1 MKVIVTDLG
10 QIECRLSAYVCDEQ
24 TLLRE
29 FAENLDPYAKLATAI
44 FGFEVN
50 RKIHIPEGFIGKTGI
65 LGLGYG
71 AGADKF
77 FRMVEMMAAAGGI
90 DLGNMWTPDVAKLAV
105 NTYRKKYRGI
115 PNNGWYKLDSILAT
129 AWIGKSAPVRFG
141 PVEIGHGYVK
151 GPNGLC
157 MFYANPRFDVISG
170 NYLFDYGREIGHTLY
185 GAKFLENI
193 IQFLARIVVMEA
205 AVRIA
210 ARGYNFVLQAHD
222 ELVYIVPD
230 AEVDKAKAIIHE
242 EMVRVPWWAPGLP
255 LKADISHGQSYGEAK

>member
-10 QIECRLSAYVCDEQ
+10 QIECRLSAWVCDER

-50 RKIHIPEGFIGKTGI
+50 RKVNIPEGFIGKTGI

-71 AGADKF
+71 AGVDKF
-77 FRMVEMMAAAGGI
+77 YSMVGMLAAANGI
-90 DLGNMWTPDVAKLAV
+90 DLGGMWTHDMAKLAV
-105 NTYRKKYRGI
+105 GTYRKKYRGI
-115 PNNGWYKLDSILAT
+115 PNNGWYKLDSIIAT
-129 AWIGKSAPVRFG
+129 AWIGKSAPVKFG

-151 GPNGLC
+151 GPTGLC
-157 MFYANPRFDVISG
+157 MFYANPRQDPVTGEYMFT
-170 NYLFDYGREIGHTLY
+170 YGREQHKLY

-193 IQFLARIVVMEA
+193 IQFLSRIVVMEA
-205 AVRIA
+205 AVRISN
-210 ARGYNFVLQAHD
+210 RGYNFVLQAHD

-230 AEVDKAKAIIHE
+230 AEVDKAKEIIHE
-242 EMVRVPWWAPGLP
+242 EMVRVPVWAPGLP
-255 LKADISHGQSYGEAK
+255 LKADISHGQSYGDAK

>member
-10 QIECRLSAYVCDEQ
+10 QIECRLSAYVCDER

-50 RKIHIPEGFIGKTGI
+50 RKVHIPEGFIGKTGI

-77 FRMVEMMAAAGGI
+77 YNMVVLMATAGGI
-90 DLGNMWTPDVAKLAV
+90 DLGTMWTPEVAKRAV
-105 NTYRKKYRGI
+105 NTYRTKYRGI

-157 MFYANPRFDVISG
+157 MFYANPRQDPVTGEYMFT
-170 NYLFDYGREIGHTLY
+170 YGREQHKIY

-193 IQFLARIVVMEA
+193 IQFLSRIVVMEA
-205 AVRIA
+205 AVRIS

-230 AEVDKAKAIIHE
+230 AEVEKAKAIIHE
-242 EMVRVPWWAPGLP
+242 EMVRVPVWAPGLP